1 MEVITK
7 AFLSHSDYRG
17 NLTAIEG
24 EKEISFSIK
33 RVYYIYGLPYGVRRG
48 FHAHKRL
55 EQYLI
60 CIHGSCSI
68 LLDDGKEKTSIKL
81 DRPDVGVYVGPGTW
95 HEMFEFSKDAV
106 LLTLASDRYN
116 EEDYIR
122 DYDSFLNYVRG
133 SVK

>member
-1 MEVITK
+1 MEIITK
-7 AFLSHSDYRG
+7 VFSSHSSDRG

-24 EKEISFSIK
+24 ENEIAFPIK
-33 RVYYIYGLPYGVRRG
+33 RVYYLYGLSHDLRRG

-60 CIHGSCSI
+60 CIYGSCSV
-68 LLDDGKEKTSIKL
+68 LLDDGKERASVKL
-81 DRPDVGVYVGPGTW
+81 DRPNVGLYVGPGIW

-106 LLTLASDRYN
+106 LLVLASDRYS

-122 DYDSFLNYVRG
+122 DYCSFLDYVQG
-133 SVK
+133 A